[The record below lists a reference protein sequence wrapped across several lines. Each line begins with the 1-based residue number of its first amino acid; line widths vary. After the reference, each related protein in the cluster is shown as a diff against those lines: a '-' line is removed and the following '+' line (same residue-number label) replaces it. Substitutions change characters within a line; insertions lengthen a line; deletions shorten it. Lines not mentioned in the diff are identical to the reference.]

1 MYLCV
6 GILWCKIFFKY
17 NFAQYKHVNEF
28 LSSSIGGHS
37 TYCVMHRIKNND
49 EMFRLLKAM
58 SLAEA
63 MRFVKLNEYG
73 VFGDV
78 D

>member
-1 MYLCV
+1 MRSYDGVL
-6 GILWCKIFFKY
+6 GCKIFFKY

-63 MRFVKLNEYG
+63 MSFVKLNEYG

>member
-1 MYLCV
+1 M
-6 GILWCKIFFKY
+6 FFKY
-17 NFAQYKHVNEF
+17 NLAKYKYVNEF

-49 EMFRLLKAM
+49 EVFRLMKMM

-63 MRFVKLNEYG
+63 MSFVKLNEYG

>member
-1 MYLCV
+1 M
-6 GILWCKIFFKY
+6 FFKY
-17 NFAQYKHVNEF
+17 NLAKYKYVNEF

>member
-1 MYLCV
+1 MLV
-6 GILWCKIFFKY
+6 FFKY

-37 TYCVMHRIKNND
+37 KYCVMHRIKNND

>member
-1 MYLCV
+1 
-6 GILWCKIFFKY
+6 
-17 NFAQYKHVNEF
+17 
-28 LSSSIGGHS
+28 
-37 TYCVMHRIKNND
+37 
-49 EMFRLLKAM
+49 MFRLLKAI

-63 MRFVKLNEYG
+63 MRFMELNEYG

>member
-6 GILWCKIFFKY
+6 GILGCKIFFKY

-37 TYCVMHRIKNND
+37 TYCVMHRIKNNE
-49 EMFRLLKAM
+49 EMLRLLKAM

-63 MRFVKLNEYG
+63 MRFVKLNKYG

>member
-1 MYLCV
+1 M
-6 GILWCKIFFKY
+6 
-17 NFAQYKHVNEF
+17 NEY

-37 TYCVMHRIKNND
+37 TYFVMHRIKNND
-49 EMFRLLKAM
+49 EVFGLMKAM

-63 MRFVKLNEYG
+63 VSFVKLNEYG
-73 VFGDV
+73 AFGDV

>member
-1 MYLCV
+1 M
-6 GILWCKIFFKY
+6 
-17 NFAQYKHVNEF
+17 NEY

-37 TYCVMHRIKNND
+37 TYYVMHRIKNND
-49 EMFRLLKAM
+49 EVFRLIKTM

-63 MRFVKLNEYG
+63 MSFVRLNEYG

>member
-1 MYLCV
+1 M
-6 GILWCKIFFKY
+6 FFKC
-17 NFAQYKHVNEF
+17 NLAKYKYVNEF

-37 TYCVMHRIKNND
+37 TYCVMHRINNND
-49 EMFRLLKAM
+49 EVFGLMKAM
-58 SLAEA
+58 SLVEA
-63 MRFVKLNEYG
+63 MSFVKLNEYG

>member
-1 MYLCV
+1 
-6 GILWCKIFFKY
+6 
-17 NFAQYKHVNEF
+17 
-28 LSSSIGGHS
+28 
-37 TYCVMHRIKNND
+37 
-49 EMFRLLKAM
+49 MFRLLKAM

>member
-6 GILWCKIFFKY
+6 GILGCKIFFKY

-49 EMFRLLKAM
+49 EVFRLMKAM
-58 SLAEA
+58 SLAES
-63 MRFVKLNEYG
+63 MSFVKLNEYG
-73 VFGDV
+73 VFGEV

>member
-6 GILWCKIFFKY
+6 GILGCKIFFKY

-28 LSSSIGGHS
+28 LSSLIGGHS

-58 SLAEA
+58 S
-63 MRFVKLNEYG
+63 FVKLNEYG

>member
-6 GILWCKIFFKY
+6 GILGCKIFFKY

-49 EMFRLLKAM
+49 E
-58 SLAEA
+58 
-63 MRFVKLNEYG
+63 
-73 VFGDV
+73 VFGLMRVNESDELSGSGELCEIE
-78 D
+78 

>member
-1 MYLCV
+1 M
-6 GILWCKIFFKY
+6 
-17 NFAQYKHVNEF
+17 NEF

-49 EMFRLLKAM
+49 EVFGLMKAM

-63 MRFVKLNEYG
+63 VSFVKLNEYG
-73 VFGDV
+73 AFGDV